1 MSRSRLRR
9 ARQAGLTLVEVMV
22 SVVLVGIAC
31 AFALGTQVRMTGV
44 LHDQTLTAQTQ
55 QTLRVATDSITRDV
69 QMAGFLASSVYRA
82 GNATAL
88 SPLSVVNGG
97 TGPDQITILYADS
110 TVLSVIPQAGND
122 SGTYK
127 TSTGTLVPSSTGF
140 AANSLVLATH
150 IASNGPANAPSVL
163 GVGCL
168 LWITGVDATHI
179 ITDPVSGS
187 TAWTVSGNSQCDTL
201 AAVWNDGYSAFAA
214 PVFRSYRIKPGDTRG
229 VLQMSPTGG
238 VVAND
243 WQDVALGIIDMQIA
257 LRVYQKGDAVDED
270 GDGNP
275 EYDWFSGDNMNALP
289 TGATITAVSITLLA
303 KSTSEVT
310 ALVLDKTPD
319 LMESGGKPAA
329 NNRIGDVAGTTL
341 PQTSLTSPY
350 YGARVFRTYS
360 QTVNLRNSTA
370 VR

>member
-1 MSRSRLRR
+1 VSRVRLRR
-9 ARQAGLTLVEVMV
+9 ARQAGLTLVEIMV

-31 AFALGTQVRMTGV
+31 AFALGAQVRMSGV
-44 LHDQTLTAQTQ
+44 LHDQTITAQTQ
-55 QTLRVATDSITRDV
+55 QTLRVATDSITRDL
-69 QMAGFLASSVYRA
+69 QMAGFLASSVFRA
-82 GNATAL
+82 GDATAL

-110 TVLSVIPQAGND
+110 STLAVIPQAGND

-127 TSTGTLVPSSTGF
+127 TSTGTLVASSAGF
-140 AANSLVLATH
+140 AAHTLVLATH

-163 GVGCL
+163 GIGCL
-168 LWITGVDATHI
+168 LEISGVDATHI
-179 ITDPVSGS
+179 VTDPVVGGV
-187 TAWTVSGNSQCDTL
+187 WTVSGNSQCDTL
-201 AAVWNDGYSAFAA
+201 AAVWNDGYTAFAK
-214 PVFRSYRIKPGDTRG
+214 PVFRSYRIKPNDSRG
-229 VLQMSPTGG
+229 VLQMSPSGT

-243 WQDVALGIIDMQIA
+243 WQDVALGIIDLQIA
-257 LRVYQKGDAVDED
+257 LRVYQKGDATDED

-289 TGATITAVSITLLA
+289 SGATITAVSITVLA
-303 KSTSEVT
+303 KSTADVT

-319 LMESGGKPAA
+319 LMESGKPAA

-341 PQTSLTSPY
+341 PQTSTSSPY
-350 YGARVFRTYS
+350 YGAHIFRTYT

>member
-1 MSRSRLRR
+1 VRGRAMRR

-22 SVVLVGIAC
+22 SVLLVGIAC

-69 QMAGFLASSVYRA
+69 QMAGFLATSVYRA
-82 GNATAL
+82 GDATAL

-110 TVLSVIPQAGND
+110 SVLTVIPQTGND
-122 SGTYK
+122 SNTYK
-127 TSTGTLVPSSTGF
+127 TSTGTLVASSAGF
-140 AANSLVLATH
+140 TANSLVLATH

-179 ITDPVSGS
+179 VTNPSAGSG
-187 TAWTVSGNSQCDTL
+187 TWTVSGNTQCDTL
-201 AAVWNDGYSAFAA
+201 AAVWNDGYSAFAT
-214 PVFRSYRIKPGDTRG
+214 PVFRSYRIKPGDARG
-229 VLQMSPTGG
+229 VLQMSPTGT

-243 WQDVALGIIDMQIA
+243 WQDVALGIIDLQVA
-257 LRVYQKGDAVDED
+257 LRVYQKGDTVDED
-270 GDGNP
+270 GDGDP
-275 EYDWFSGDNMNALP
+275 EYDWFSGGNMNALP
-289 TGATITAVSITLLA
+289 SGAVITAVSITVLA
-303 KSTSEVT
+303 KSTADAT

-319 LMESGGKPAA
+319 LVEAGKPAA

-341 PQTSLTSPY
+341 PQTSTSSMY
-350 YGARVFRTYS
+350 YGARVFRTYT